1 MILSK
6 SSVEARAHPAH
17 LVHADGRESSVWRF
31 FSATA
36 ETPDQPVAF
45 LVEKKAHAIVP
56 PHFHEVPQFQII
68 VEGHGTLGKQEVQ
81 PLTLHYTNAY
91 TGYGPICAAEDG
103 IAFFTLRN
111 QFDVGGARYF
121 PAGRSFMKP
130 APKRHRVSDHVA
142 VSDAASRQR
151 RQSAILETVFAPE
164 ADGLAAWLLRAAPG
178 TTTHT
183 PAPTQGGGQYVLVAA
198 GTLLHD
204 GVMFPRLS
212 CLYVSSAEE
221 PLALQAAADGLEV
234 LILQFPVSAAPLPK
248 ASGSDRGRVS

>member
-1 MILSK
+1 MILTK
-6 SSVEARAHPAH
+6 SSVEARAYPAH
-17 LVHADGRESSVWRF
+17 VVHADGRESWVWRF
-31 FSATA
+31 FTAAA

-45 LVEKKAHAIVP
+45 LVDKKAHAIVP
-56 PHFHEVPQFQII
+56 PHFHEVPQFQVI

-130 APKRHRVSDHVA
+130 APKRHRVSDHLV
-142 VSDAASRQR
+142 VSDVASRHS
-151 RQSAILETVFAPE
+151 RQSAIMETVFAPE
-164 ADGLAAWLLRAAPG
+164 PDGLAAWLLRAAPG
-178 TTTHT
+178 TSTPT
-183 PAPTQGGGQYVLVAA
+183 PAPAQGGGQYVLVAA

-204 GVMFPRLS
+204 GMTFPRLS
-212 CLYVSSAEE
+212 CLYVSSHEE

-234 LILQFPVSAAPLPK
+234 LILQFPISAAPLPK
-248 ASGSDRGRVS
+248 ASGSDHGRH